1 MPLGSKKVF
10 FAYIPPAT
18 ATKIYPTSRDAAAI
32 ASLQSKNKITV
43 PPPSQYCQA
52 IYLYRTASIHK
63 IRMHF
68 FLPQQTSFNTKLQT
82 SFNTKLQTSFNTKL
96 QTSEYAIR
104 KSASIRQVERKWN
117 RTARF
122 YNRLPSLKTA
132 RLPLS
137 FSYRIF
143 RRLSFPC
150 TDTGIHFITMTKSSR
165 FLRRSPKCC
174 KERMVAW
181 RERKRRLNRFAY
193 ELVVFFPP

>member
-18 ATKIYPTSRDAAAI
+18 ATKIYPASRDAAAI

-52 IYLYRTASIHK
+52 ICLYRTASIHK

-68 FLPQQTSFNTKLQT
+68 FLPQ
-82 SFNTKLQTSFNTKL
+82 QTSFNTKL

-150 TDTGIHFITMTKSSR
+150 TDTGVHFITMTKSSR